1 MPNPKCAKCGGETQ
15 EGFVPDQS
23 GAYQG
28 VPIWIAGAPQK
39 GFLGA
44 KIEGKETH
52 GIRTF
57 RCVKC
62 GYLESYAI
70 GGP

>member
-1 MPNPKCAKCGGETQ
+1 MQ

-28 VPIWIAGAPQK
+28 VPIWIAGVPQK

-44 KIEGKETH
+44 KIEGKEAYA
-52 GIRTF
+52 IRTF

-62 GYLESYAI
+62 GFLESYSI
-70 GGP
+70 GSP